1 MGLSQDH
8 KFKDE
13 YARIDKEGIMRT
25 KNVESGTEG
34 QNSLQKAW
42 EVLLP
47 YLLYYLAYSA
57 AYIILTFLQ
66 EALMKSKNEAYRSFM
81 TEQAATVAGVTGGLG
96 MLLGILPIL
105 PMLKRELGLRGS
117 MNDQE
122 KGGQSLVKEILFTV
136 VVAFASSLGLNILLT
151 LAGFADSS
159 QTYQE
164 VADRQ
169 YGVAFVVG
177 LILYGLVSPL
187 AEEVVFRGVIFNRMR
202 RLYGPVLAILA
213 SGLFFGAFHG
223 NMVQGVYGGCMG
235 VLMAYLYERS
245 GRFAVP
251 FCFHMTANLAV
262 YITAYAKRLQE
273 IIFTPVVCVILL
285 AVAVGCIMMER
296 RFRKVDG
303 CGA

>member
-1 MGLSQDH
+1 M
-8 KFKDE
+8 K
-13 YARIDKEGIMRT
+13 T
-25 KNVESGTEG
+25 KKVENGTEG

-66 EALMKSKNEAYRSFM
+66 EALLNSKNEAYRSFM

-96 MLLGILPIL
+96 MMLGILPIL
-105 PMLKRELGLRGS
+105 PMLKKELGLRSS

-122 KGGQSLVKEILFTV
+122 KRGQSLVKEILFTV
-136 VVAFASSLGLNILLT
+136 IVAFASSLGLNIILT
-151 LAGFADSS
+151 LTGLADSS

-169 YGVAFVVG
+169 YGVVFVVG

-202 RLYGPVLAILA
+202 RLYGSFLAILA

-235 VLMAYLYERS
+235 ILMAYLYERS

-262 YITAYAKRLQE
+262 YITAYTEYLQE
-273 IIFTPVVCVILL
+273 MLFTPAVCVILL
-285 AVAVGCIMMER
+285 AVAVGCIVLDWR
-296 RFRKVDG
+296 NRKVV
-303 CGA
+303 